1 MPGIPRE
8 LGCNFSTIRPF
19 PDKKRGGGRS
29 WPAASSAIGRC
40 CKLAKRAEFEQTKG
54 MSLVRTMYAIMA
66 SRKPVML
73 SDGRTGVIT
82 RVDTS
87 FPQEETTVEVWVKA
101 ADGPGLAK
109 VNAKSI
115 VEASSAKKTA

>member
-1 MPGIPRE
+1 
-8 LGCNFSTIRPF
+8 
-19 PDKKRGGGRS
+19 
-29 WPAASSAIGRC
+29 
-40 CKLAKRAEFEQTKG
+40 

-87 FPQEETTVEVWVKA
+87 FPEQETTVHVWTKS

-109 VNAKSI
+109 VNAKTVTAI
-115 VEASSAKKTA
+115 RGKKTA

>member
-1 MPGIPRE
+1 MAEVGHR
-8 LGCNFSTIRPF
+8 
-19 PDKKRGGGRS
+19 
-29 WPAASSAIGRC
+29 
-40 CKLAKRAEFEQTKG
+40 KLAKRPKFEQTTG

-66 SRKPVML
+66 SRKPVLL

-87 FPQEETTVEVWVKA
+87 FPEEETTVQVWMKG

-109 VNAKSI
+109 VNAKTI
-115 VEASSAKKTA
+115 TEVAEKKTA

>member
-1 MPGIPRE
+1 
-8 LGCNFSTIRPF
+8 
-19 PDKKRGGGRS
+19 
-29 WPAASSAIGRC
+29 
-40 CKLAKRAEFEQTKG
+40 

-87 FPQEETTVEVWVKA
+87 FPEEETTVQVWTKTA
-101 ADGPGLAK
+101 AGPGLAR
-109 VNAKSI
+109 VNAKS
-115 VEASSAKKTA
+115 VTQVPEKKTA

>member
-1 MPGIPRE
+1 
-8 LGCNFSTIRPF
+8 
-19 PDKKRGGGRS
+19 
-29 WPAASSAIGRC
+29 
-40 CKLAKRAEFEQTKG
+40 

-87 FPQEETTVEVWVKA
+87 FPEQETTVHVWTA
-101 ADGPGLAK
+101 EGPGLAK
-109 VNAKSI
+109 VNAKTVTQVSK
-115 VEASSAKKTA
+115 KKTA

>member
-1 MPGIPRE
+1 
-8 LGCNFSTIRPF
+8 
-19 PDKKRGGGRS
+19 
-29 WPAASSAIGRC
+29 
-40 CKLAKRAEFEQTKG
+40 

-87 FPQEETTVEVWVKA
+87 FPEEETTVEVWMKGA
-101 ADGPGLAK
+101 GGPGLAK
-109 VNAKSI
+109 VNAKN
-115 VEASSAKKTA
+115 VMALAAKKTA

>member
-1 MPGIPRE
+1 
-8 LGCNFSTIRPF
+8 
-19 PDKKRGGGRS
+19 
-29 WPAASSAIGRC
+29 
-40 CKLAKRAEFEQTKG
+40 

-87 FPQEETTVEVWVKA
+87 FPEQETTVEVWMKGA
-101 ADGPGLAK
+101 GGPGLAK
-109 VNAKSI
+109 VNAKNI
-115 VEASSAKKTA
+115 TAVPAKKTA

>member
-1 MPGIPRE
+1 
-8 LGCNFSTIRPF
+8 
-19 PDKKRGGGRS
+19 
-29 WPAASSAIGRC
+29 
-40 CKLAKRAEFEQTKG
+40 

-87 FPQEETTVEVWVKA
+87 FPEQETTVHVWTKS

-109 VNAKSI
+109 VNAKT
-115 VEASSAKKTA
+115 VTVVRGKKTA